1 MNWKHS
7 SPEASNENIK
17 SAMHEKKRRE
27 KNTEKWK
34 PSIIF
39 ILGAC
44 RKAVVW
50 TVLYLKMNI
59 SIHPFFWSRPKTFSV
74 KLLSSFG
81 WFAFRLDWI
90 SSREK
95 KLKQKRIQ
103 RIVDKF
109 LWICELLWILQ
120 YLLFNPDVHFW
131 RVHAFIN
138 QYSTNIRKYFAQF
151 FWNEFHLVG
160 GHI

>member
-95 KLKQKRIQ
+95 KTETKTYSANCWQVSMDMRTSMDIAIPFVQSWCSFLKSAR
-103 RIVDKF
+103 F
-109 LWICELLWILQ
+109 
-120 YLLFNPDVHFW
+120 
-131 RVHAFIN
+131 
-138 QYSTNIRKYFAQF
+138 
-151 FWNEFHLVG
+151 
-160 GHI
+160 